1 MTIDLGTALLV
12 FAMQEESQGYFKKYD
27 VLYTGLGKINAAYS
41 LTKYLS
47 DKRPSLVI
55 NLGTAGSQLFP
66 AKSVVCCSR
75 FVQRDMD
82 VQALGFE
89 PFQTPFSDVPVV
101 LEYGM
106 SVTGL
111 PAGICGSGDNFATTY
126 KEAAYNLVDMEA
138 YALAR
143 ICQQEDIP
151 FLCLK
156 YISDGADEDASAD
169 WTEAL
174 DNAAKALKNA
184 LLDI

>member
-1 MTIDLGTALLV
+1 MIDLNTALLV
-12 FAMQEESQGYFKKYD
+12 FAMQEESLGYFKEYD
-27 VLYTGLGKINAAYS
+27 VLYTGLGKINASYA
-41 LTKYLS
+41 LTKCLS
-47 DKRPSLVI
+47 DKKPSLVI
-55 NLGTAGSQLFP
+55 NLGTAGSKLFP
-66 AKSVVCCSR
+66 ARSVVCCTG

-89 PFQTPFSDVPVV
+89 SFQTPFSEVPVV

-106 SVTGL
+106 SVAGL
-111 PAGICGSGDNFATTY
+111 PVGICGSGDNFETTY
-126 KEAAYNLVDMEA
+126 KEAVYNLVDMEA

-143 ICQQEDIP
+143 ICQQEEIP

-156 YISDGADEDASAD
+156 YISDGADDDASAD